1 VKPTSRSDYPSAVPH
16 SFDRPSV
23 KYTFIALVLLGIVIR
38 LLVTILGGGQLRTP
52 WGGGG
57 DSPTYFLL
65 AQNLLAGKGFAYA
78 GMPTALRPPGYPLLL
93 AAFIKMF
100 GVHALAA
107 MRWLQF
113 LEGLAVAFLC
123 GAMAKRIWS
132 ERAGRFALLV
142 ALFFPTLV
150 EMNGEILTEA
160 TATFLT
166 ALFLYW
172 MVCYMKR
179 PDWLSL
185 VGFSCAIGLGA
196 LFRFN
201 MAVLGFVALAVV
213 LSQANDAL
221 RWRRVALVVILPL
234 LVISPWLV
242 RNLYVFHGQVL
253 YSTHSGLDA
262 LEGVLTP
269 QGRALPGDHE
279 RLVAAVGWEPPVD
292 VETNNASRYKLADEP
307 ALNRQ
312 CWDAAF
318 KLWRERNFSLVPLAV
333 KKVADFWLST
343 DQLIWTA
350 GFGLRV
356 RIVRGGAVVVYWVL
370 LALAVAGW
378 FRLKSKDAHLARS
391 FIFYAALV
399 TVMHLPFVMSTRLR
413 MPFMD
418 VLLAVLVGIWAAG
431 SYSAENV
438 AEAGL

>member
-1 VKPTSRSDYPSAVPH
+1 
-16 SFDRPSV
+16 
-23 KYTFIALVLLGIVIR
+23 
-38 LLVTILGGGQLRTP
+38 
-52 WGGGG
+52 
-57 DSPTYFLL
+57 
-65 AQNLLAGKGFAYA
+65 
-78 GMPTALRPPGYPLLL
+78 
-93 AAFIKMF
+93 
-100 GVHALAA
+100 
-107 MRWLQF
+107 
-113 LEGLAVAFLC
+113 
-123 GAMAKRIWS
+123 
-132 ERAGRFALLV
+132 
-142 ALFFPTLV
+142 
-150 EMNGEILTEA
+150 
-160 TATFLT
+160 
-166 ALFLYW
+166 
-172 MVCYMKR
+172 
-179 PDWLSL
+179 
-185 VGFSCAIGLGA
+185 
-196 LFRFN
+196 
-201 MAVLGFVALAVV
+201 
-213 LSQANDAL
+213 
-221 RWRRVALVVILPL
+221 
-234 LVISPWLV
+234 
-242 RNLYVFHGQVL
+242 
-253 YSTHSGLDA
+253 
-262 LEGVLTP
+262 
-269 QGRALPGDHE
+269 
-279 RLVAAVGWEPPVD
+279 
-292 VETNNASRYKLADEP
+292 LADEP